1 VGFGVA
7 TLRFVGAGV
16 LVLLGGDYG
25 TPPPQEG
32 LEEAQKLAMKTGA
45 TSDPA
50 TSATKDA
57 TTAELDEAIEAK
69 RSSGEEE

>member
-1 VGFGVA
+1 VF
-7 TLRFVGAGV
+7 FN
-16 LVLLGGDYG
+16 LLHWVNA
-25 TPPPQEG
+25 QR
-32 LEEAQKLAMKTGA
+32 EAQKLAMKTGA